1 MSKQHT
7 PTSVLKEIVRFNRP
21 RKPRLVRLKYER
33 MAENAFAFFR
43 GTDHLFAWHW
53 PEVKPPDVGPAI
65 LISGDLHL
73 ENFGAYADDEGA
85 FRYDINDFDEA
96 LIAPCSLDL
105 VRCTTSILLAST
117 LWQLTPVQATG
128 MTLVFLDDYRRA
140 SAKTGS
146 TGRVGEVKWGKGEGP
161 LWDLLGETALA
172 DPLSLLERLTRTK
185 RSGERRIM
193 PSRERFPK
201 LNRKRAA
208 LVAKAV
214 EHYGRRRK
222 AAKAFRVLDV
232 AGRIAGVGSLG
243 VRRYT
248 VLVVGKGGPAGNRLL
263 DLKEA
268 LPSALLPCTDQRQPD
283 TGGDEARRVVD
294 SQRQLQAR
302 PTRGLDVIDVD
313 GRPFRMRELIPD
325 ENRSRL
331 SRLHEQPEKL
341 RRAVA
346 VAGQLTAWSHLRG
359 SRLPGEDRTAALTRW
374 ATGPAL
380 ESVLAAAARCAD
392 RTLHDYQVFRQALLE
407 GRLKVRED

>member
-1 MSKQHT
+1 MGKQHT

-73 ENFGAYADDEGA
+73 ENFGAYADDEGE

-117 LWQLTPVQATG
+117 LWELTPVQATG
-128 MTLVFLDDYRRA
+128 IALVFLDHYRLA
-140 SAKTGS
+140 IAKTGS
-146 TGRVGEVKWGKGEGP
+146 TGRVGEVRWGKGEGP

-172 DPLSLLERLTRTK
+172 DPLSLLERLTRMK
-185 RSGERRIM
+185 RSGGRQIVR
-193 PSRERFPK
+193 SRERFPK
-201 LNRKRAA
+201 LSRKRAA
-208 LVAKAV
+208 LIAKAV
-214 EHYGRRRK
+214 EHYGRRHK

-232 AGRIAGVGSLG
+232 AGRVAGIGSLG

-248 VLVVGKGGPAGNRLL
+248 VLVAGHGGPAGNRLL

-268 LPSALLPCTDQRQPD
+268 LPSSLLSCTDHRQPD
-283 TGGDEARRVVD
+283 TGGDEARRVVEA
-294 SQRQLQAR
+294 QRQLQAR
-302 PTRGLDVIDVD
+302 PTRGLDVLDVD

-331 SRLHEQPEKL
+331 SRLQKQPEKL

-346 VAGQLTAWSHLRG
+346 VAGQLTAWSQLRG
-359 SRLPGEDRTAALTRW
+359 SRLPGDDRSAALTRW

-392 RTLHDYQVFRQALLE
+392 RTLHDYRVFQQAHLE
-407 GRLKVRED
+407 GRLKVRGD

>member
-1 MSKQHT
+1 MTKHHT

-73 ENFGAYADDEGA
+73 ENFGAYADDQGE
-85 FRYDINDFDEA
+85 FLYDINDFDEA
-96 LIAPCSLDL
+96 LVAPCSLDL

-128 MTLVFLDDYRRA
+128 IALVFLDHYRRA
-140 SAKTGS
+140 IAKAGRTG
-146 TGRVGEVKWGKGEGP
+146 TIGEVTWGKGEGP
-161 LWDLLGETALA
+161 LWDLLGATALA
-172 DPLSLLERLTRTK
+172 NPLSLLDRFTRTK
-185 RSGERRIM
+185 HSGVRQIVRS
-193 PSRERFPK
+193 PERFPK
-201 LNRKRAA
+201 VNPKRAA
-208 LVAKAV
+208 LIGKAV
-214 EHYGRRRK
+214 ERYGRRRK
-222 AAKAFRVLDV
+222 MTRAFRVLDV
-232 AGRIAGVGSLG
+232 TGRIAGIGSLG

-248 VLVVGKGGPAGNRLL
+248 VLVAGEGGPAGNRLL

-268 LPSALLPCTDQRQPD
+268 LPSSLLPCTDHRQPD
-283 TGGDEARRVVD
+283 TSDEAQRIVD
-294 SQRQLQAR
+294 AQRQLQAR
-302 PTRGLDVIDVD
+302 PTRGLDVLDID
-313 GRPFRMRELIPD
+313 GRPYRMRELVPD

-331 SRLHEQPEKL
+331 SRLQKEPEKL

-346 VAGQLTAWSHLRG
+346 VAGQLTAWSQLRG
-359 SRLPGEDRTAALTRW
+359 SQLPDDDRSAALTRW

-380 ESVLAAAARCAD
+380 DSVLAAAARCAD
-392 RTLHDYQVFRQALLE
+392 RTLHDYQLFQQAVTD
-407 GRLKVRED
+407 GRLKVGKK